1 MMEDPRIP
9 GVRLERNGS
18 VAVIEFAEN
27 TMNRRFVGWLEF
39 VLNWADSVSSLRA
52 LVFTGMRRV
61 FMTGADLI
69 ELQQLRS
76 LGDIDEF
83 LRIPHQLMRR
93 IANDPRLT
101 VAAING
107 HCLGGGLELACICD
121 YRIAAADFRETD
133 GTGRSEYR
141 GTLGFPEVRLG
152 IVPALGGAFS
162 ASRLARNGAFGLL
175 ATGRLITAE
184 EGLCMGLVDEVVDRA
199 ELPSR
204 ALAFCD
210 IVLANP
216 RSATVSLKRLLC
228 GEWAGRAFSNALD
241 QAKVEFAQCCASPEK
256 DERIAAARGA
266 MAGSFRRGLA
276 DRPTACPAVEQST
289 GSEWLPR
296 A

>member
-1 MMEDPRIP
+1 MDAPRIP

-39 VLNWADSVSSLRA
+39 VLNWADSVNSLRA

-69 ELQQLRS
+69 ELRQLRTMA
-76 LGDIDEF
+76 DIDDF

-93 IANDPRLT
+93 IANDARLT

-121 YRIAAADFRETD
+121 YRIAAADFREAD
-133 GTGRSEYR
+133 GAGRGECR

-152 IVPALGGAFS
+152 LVPALGGVFS
-162 ASRLARNGAFGLL
+162 ASRLAGNGAFNLL
-175 ATGRLITAE
+175 ATGRSITAE

-199 ELPSR
+199 ELASR

-210 IVLANP
+210 EVLANP
-216 RSATVSLKRLLC
+216 RSATASLKRLLC

-241 QAKVEFAQCCASPEK
+241 QAKIEFAQCCANPEK

-266 MAGSFRRGLA
+266 MADSFRRGVA
-276 DRPTACPAVEQST
+276 ERPAARAAVARSTA
-289 GSEWLPR
+289 SEWLPR